1 MFAIDTLEQNNRCW
15 NGCYGGQKLPPIS
28 FVVSEIVHFGA
39 LCALLCLC
47 LLFYFYFLRGRENF
61 K

>member
-1 MFAIDTLEQNNRCW
+1 MDVTEGRN
-15 NGCYGGQKLPPIS
+15 YLPCS